1 MIHNRFI
8 SISSR
13 NWMHF
18 ALFTRKLDLTVWS
31 SNYSFISTHCL
42 YLGCTYMQFTIAE
55 IKYPYLFLGL
65 NLKIQSY
72 FETIQRK
79 ELPEWI
85 QAPEVPPDLSVSPI
99 GLSLFLSY
107 HSLLFPYHLWL
118 WEWSSNLSASFIS
131 QTSCVGPPT
140 AEGKQI
146 TIFTL
151 RSGDHVAVLK
161 RRERKRQK
169 GRQVE
174 EHERQKKTKWFS
186 GDRLDTWVSHCC
198 SNSSTCLSSLFRVQL
213 SNPHTSDSFM
223 A

>member
-131 QTSCVGPPT
+131 QNYNFYLKIWRPRRCFEEKGKEETGRPTS
-140 AEGKQI
+140 
-146 TIFTL
+146 
-151 RSGDHVAVLK
+151 
-161 RRERKRQK
+161 RRTWKT
-169 GRQVE
+169 
-174 EHERQKKTKWFS
+174 KKTKWFS